1 MTVNFLENSYYFV
14 STFDS
19 SKHLKHVGTHVRI
32 NLIEWLDRGIDASRP
47 GQVEGDA
54 TLLQVN
60 GSGYYMFV
68 PQA

>member
-1 MTVNFLENSYYFV
+1 
-14 STFDS
+14 
-19 SKHLKHVGTHVRI
+19 VGTHVRI
-32 NLIEWLDRGIDASRP
+32 NLIEWLARVIDASRP

-60 GSGYYMFV
+60 GSGYCMFV